1 MTMHMRDF
9 LQRFSMEWPSQFQ
22 GRHVR
27 DLVTFMKNQGI
38 TRLVAE
44 ERDWFLASDG
54 EFKNPYGR
62 RDRRGNIFDLDR
74 RGHRLGCVFDD
85 QNTYFDSLRPNHGTP
100 LVEGDTPIE
109 QGDSGGS
116 PSPAPVGQVRFG
128 LERDLQ
134 GALSDSIEQL
144 EPGLKFID
152 SEVVVAAGRIDIL
165 AEDSK
170 NRLVVIEL
178 KADIAQ
184 RGSIDQL
191 LSYMDSLDEDQDR
204 PVRGILVARDFH
216 PNLVRA
222 ARRIPDIS
230 LKAYSFQFSFED
242 R

>member
-1 MTMHMRDF
+1 
-9 LQRFSMEWPSQFQ
+9 MEWPSQFR
-22 GRHVR
+22 GPHA
-27 DLVTFMKNQGI
+27 LPLISFMKKQGI
-38 TRLVAE
+38 ARLVAE
-44 ERDWFLASDG
+44 QGWFLASDG
-54 EFKNPYGR
+54 EYANPNTR
-62 RDRRGNIFDLDR
+62 VRDRRGNAFDLDR
-74 RGHRLGCVFDD
+74 RGQPLGCVFEG
-85 QNTYFDSLRPNHGTP
+85 QNPYFDSLRPDHSTLPDG
-100 LVEGDTPIE
+100 GDAPIS
-109 QGDSGGS
+109 QGDIGV
-116 PSPAPVGQVRFG
+116 PPRPTPVGQIRFG

-134 GALSDSIEQL
+134 GALSDNIEQP

-152 SEVVVAAGRIDIL
+152 SEKAVAAGRIDIL
-165 AEDSK
+165 AEDDE

-184 RGSIDQL
+184 SGSIDQL

>member
-1 MTMHMRDF
+1 MKTHMREF
-9 LQRFSMEWPSQFQ
+9 LQSFSREWPSQFQ

-27 DLVTFMKNQGI
+27 PLVAFMKKQGI
-38 TRLVAE
+38 ARLVDE
-44 ERDWFLASDG
+44 ERGWSLASDG
-54 EFKNPYGR
+54 EFKNPLGK
-62 RDRRGNIFDLDR
+62 RDKKGNIFDLER
-74 RGHRLGCVFDD
+74 QGRRLGCVFDG
-85 QNTYFDSLRPNHGTP
+85 QNTYFDSLRPDHSTLSDG
-100 LVEGDTPIE
+100 GDAPIN
-109 QGDSGGS
+109 QGALGEK
-116 PSPAPVGQVRFG
+116 PNPAPVGQIRFG

-134 GALSDSIEQL
+134 GALSDNIEQL

-165 AEDSK
+165 AEDDE

-178 KADIAQ
+178 KADMAQ

-191 LSYMDSLDEDQDR
+191 LSYMDSMDDDQER

-222 ARRIPDIS
+222 ARRVPDIS